1 MDQAVYPREHPWRVL
16 WSVLSGGPLATRA
29 GRLSLL
35 GMLLLL
41 GVIAS
46 GLPLRGPVPAQLL
59 SAALLSLSGFSLL
72 WLVLRYASLRA
83 TFLTQPGVDL
93 PADLAPHPLIRPLLL
108 TAVAAAGLFSGV
120 LILNLA
126 DPALARDALGGLL
139 LGSSIALSLG
149 RFFVRRMGLRVAGG
163 ALVSHRG
170 TTPVV
175 MPLDKIER
183 VVWRAGR
190 TGGEPDQLELA
201 GEGGRV
207 KLRGWHERSDDHI
220 RNLLRLILQPRL
232 DVARARFRRE
242 GHLACGPLRI
252 YPDYFSRPEDTPP
265 LRLPFALARSAH
277 IDHEGRLAVEI
288 EGRHDPLVLLTP
300 EEFPVTP
307 LALRL
312 ISELWTVPAPQDE
325 NHAAENAPAEGG
337 EDAEL
342 VN

>member
-1 MDQAVYPREHPWRVL
+1 MDNAVYPREHPWRVL

-29 GRLSLL
+29 GKLSLL
-35 GMLLLL
+35 GMLIVLWA
-41 GVIAS
+41 VA
-46 GLPLRGPVPAQLL
+46 RGALEEGRHFAPAL
-59 SAALLSLSGFSLL
+59 SAALVSLSGFMLL
-72 WLVLRYASLRA
+72 WLLLRLSAFRA
-83 TFLTQPGVDL
+83 TFLTRPGIEL
-93 PADLAPHPLIRPLLL
+93 PAELAPHPLILPLLI
-108 TAVAAAGLFSGV
+108 TALAAADLLLGV

-126 DPALARDALGGLL
+126 PPALAPGALTGLL
-139 LGSSIALSLG
+139 LASSMVLALG
-149 RFFVRRMGLRVAGG
+149 RFFVRRMGLRVTGG

-170 TTPVV
+170 TTPIV

-207 KLRGWHERSDDHI
+207 RLRGWHDRSDDHV
-220 RNLLRLILQPRL
+220 RNLLRLVLQPRL
-232 DVARARFRRE
+232 ELARGQFRRE

-252 YPDYFSRPEDTPP
+252 FPDYFSRPEDTPP
-265 LRLPFALARSAH
+265 LRLPFSLARSAH

-312 ISELWTVPAPQDE
+312 ISELWTVPAPPDE
-325 NHAAENAPAEGG
+325 NAAAESPAG
-337 EDAEL
+337 EAGDDVEL